1 MKIRPTSKPGEV
13 VLQLNRGDD
22 RLLADIAIDATQAV
36 SPFQLKRIL
45 VPIDFSAPS
54 QKALDYALPFAKQ
67 FGAEI
72 ILLHVVEP
80 RTYPES
86 FVMPQSY
93 AAPPTIF
100 SINSRGHPMSPTMIS
115 PVYCRETG
123 LANPAFS
130 ATNVTP

>member
-86 FVMPQSY
+86 FVMPPQIIEGNIERMD
-93 AAPPTIF
+93 AREQKLAEF
-100 SINSRGHPMSPTMIS
+100 SRQRIGPKIKT
-115 PVYCRETG
+115 
-123 LANPAFS
+123 
-130 ATNVTP
+130 